1 MGDAEEEAGVAVV
14 MEAAVQVSVT
24 GQSLLF
30 ICMTLEGMVRMWP
43 GGSEGFIRG
52 GEL

>member
-1 MGDAEEEAGVAVV
+1 MGDAEEEAGVAAG

-43 GGSEGFIRG
+43 RDSEGLVRG

>member
-1 MGDAEEEAGVAVV
+1 MGEAEEEAGVLAG